1 MKAGCPD
8 CETFRKERALQLRT
22 GEGDLGD
29 LLTRVAL
36 HEAKAHP
43 VPAPTQ
49 GASMPAHSIPAAL
62 TPVRPWGL
70 SRLAPYS
77 TTTKLPYTTVVIDPT
92 TQRGVFR
99 DEQGRPVDMG
109 KHGTSSGTETSTAT
123 NLDSQP
129 DQGHDQDSQQD

>member
-1 MKAGCPD
+1 MKADCPD

-43 VPAPTQ
+43 MPIQ
-49 GASMPAHSIPAAL
+49 GASMPAHSIPADL
-62 TPVRPWGL
+62 TPVRPWGI
-70 SRLAPYS
+70 SRLAPYPAM
-77 TTTKLPYTTVVIDPT
+77 TKLPYATVVIDPT

-99 DEQGRPVDMG
+99 DDRGRPVDMG